1 MSFKT
6 WLRGNK
12 DEEPE
17 NKTEKEAD
25 GTPPPVKGNTPPPP
39 ADIPGVPVTLEDI
52 TRGMQYAATAANEMI
67 AQQYMKALDPFLNR
81 RTTAR

>member
-25 GTPPPVKGNTPPPP
+25 GTPPPVKGKST
-39 ADIPGVPVTLEDI
+39 ASACGYSGR
-52 TRGMQYAATAANEMI
+52 TRHA
-67 AQQYMKALDPFLNR
+67 
-81 RTTAR
+81 